1 MLKKS
6 LILIGFLF
14 SLLSSN
20 HEVKANETCYPTVN
34 NSSQNF
40 IIGYGS
46 LMETKSRTLTE
57 PSANDAY
64 PIKVKGFQRL
74 WGVNGGYYKTT
85 FLTVIKK
92 KDKWLNA
99 VYYQAN
105 ENDILNTDTRER
117 DYCRTKVNRN
127 DVEVLGLQSLPTG
140 DFWIYTINPDKVT
153 VPTSDYP
160 IVQSYVDI
168 FMSGCLEI
176 QKRYQ
181 IPNFAEMCITTTDDW
196 SSYWINDRIHP
207 RRPLVEIPKAGEID
221 QLLYPHFP
229 DYFNHKISQ

>member
-14 SLLSSN
+14 SLWPSN
-20 HEVKANETCYPTVN
+20 HQVKADEVCRPTIN
-34 NSSQNF
+34 NSSQNY

-46 LMETKSRTLTE
+46 LMEDNSRMATD
-57 PSANDAY
+57 PRAKDAY
-64 PIKVKGFQRL
+64 PIKVNGFQRI
-74 WGVNGGYYKTT
+74 WGINGGHYKTT
-85 FLTVIKK
+85 FLTVIRK

-99 VYYQAN
+99 VYYEAN
-105 ENDILNTDTRER
+105 ENNIMNTDAREGG
-117 DYCRTKVNRN
+117 YCRTKVNRN
-127 DVEVLGLQSLPTG
+127 DLEVLGLQSLPVG
-140 DFWIYTINPDKVT
+140 DFWIYTIDSNKVT

-181 IPNFAEMCITTTDDW
+181 VPNFAEMCITTTDGW

-207 RRPLVEIPKAGEID
+207 RRPFVEIPKAGEID
-221 QLLYPHFP
+221 KLMYQHFP
-229 DYFNHKISQ
+229 DYFNHEISQ